1 MDSVKVKFLQLDQ
14 TDTLAKFRPEFFIPK
29 NNLGDNTIYY
39 CGNSLGLLSARA
51 EKGVIQE
58 LEDWKKYGV
67 EGHLQAENPWV
78 HYHEFLNESMAEIV
92 GALPSEVVMMNGLTS
107 NLHFMMVSFY
117 RPTKIR
123 NKILIEYSAFP
134 SDRYA
139 VESQIRFHG
148 FDPKDCLIILEPE
161 LGEDYISKENIAKV
175 FEIHGESIAL
185 ALIGS
190 VNYYTGQAYPIHF
203 ITKIAHRYGA
213 QVGFDLA
220 HGAGNLLL
228 HLHDDGPDFAVWC
241 GYKYL
246 NGGPGCIA
254 GCFVHERHH
263 DRPDLPR
270 FSGWWAHDKKSRFK
284 MSSKFELMKGAE
296 GWQLSNPPILAMASM
311 KQSLSIFQEAGMQNL
326 RKKSIHMNSLLTSLL
341 VEWDHPSISVI
352 TPQNIDE
359 NGCQLSIRLRQPDKS
374 IFVAL
379 TNQGI
384 IADWREPDVIRI
396 APVPLYNNFEELITF
411 FNKFKQIVENYG

>member
-1 MDSVKVKFLQLDQ
+1 M
-14 TDTLAKFRPEFFIPK
+14 
-29 NNLGDNTIYY
+29 
-39 CGNSLGLLSARA
+39 
-51 EKGVIQE
+51 
-58 LEDWKKYGV
+58 
-67 EGHLQAENPWV
+67 
-78 HYHEFLNESMAEIV
+78 
-92 GALPSEVVMMNGLTS
+92 
-107 NLHFMMVSFY
+107 
-117 RPTKIR
+117 
-123 NKILIEYSAFP
+123 
-134 SDRYA
+134 
-139 VESQIRFHG
+139 
-148 FDPKDCLIILEPE
+148 
-161 LGEDYISKENIAKV
+161 
-175 FEIHGESIAL
+175 
-185 ALIGS
+185 
-190 VNYYTGQAYPIHF
+190 NYYTGQAYPIHF

-326 RKKSIHMNSLLTSLL
+326 RKIDTYEFITYFIVGRVGSPKHKRDNSSKY
-341 VEWDHPSISVI
+341 
-352 TPQNIDE
+352 
-359 NGCQLSIRLRQPDKS
+359 R
-374 IFVAL
+374 
-379 TNQGI
+379 
-384 IADWREPDVIRI
+384 
-396 APVPLYNNFEELITF
+396 
-411 FNKFKQIVENYG
+411 

>member
-1 MDSVKVKFLQLDQ
+1 
-14 TDTLAKFRPEFFIPK
+14 
-29 NNLGDNTIYY
+29 
-39 CGNSLGLLSARA
+39 
-51 EKGVIQE
+51 
-58 LEDWKKYGV
+58 
-67 EGHLQAENPWV
+67 
-78 HYHEFLNESMAEIV
+78 
-92 GALPSEVVMMNGLTS
+92 
-107 NLHFMMVSFY
+107 
-117 RPTKIR
+117 
-123 NKILIEYSAFP
+123 
-134 SDRYA
+134 
-139 VESQIRFHG
+139 
-148 FDPKDCLIILEPE
+148 
-161 LGEDYISKENIAKV
+161 
-175 FEIHGESIAL
+175 
-185 ALIGS
+185 
-190 VNYYTGQAYPIHF
+190 
-203 ITKIAHRYGA
+203 
-213 QVGFDLA
+213 
-220 HGAGNLLL
+220 
-228 HLHDDGPDFAVWC
+228 
-241 GYKYL
+241 
-246 NGGPGCIA
+246 
-254 GCFVHERHH
+254 
-263 DRPDLPR
+263 
-270 FSGWWAHDKKSRFK
+270 